1 MSLTRWS
8 IGLWTSR
15 WLRQG
20 MLALALVL
28 GAASPILAQQVS
40 VVGNQRIEADTVRSY
55 LNLRPGVPFDAARQD
70 EAVKALFATGL
81 FSDVRITREG
91 GRIVVR
97 VVENPVLNRV
107 VFEGNRRVDT
117 ATLRAEV
124 ESRSRGIYS
133 QPRVQSDV
141 QRILDLYRRQGRF
154 DVRVEP
160 RVVELPQGRLDL
172 IFQITEGQRTSIGR
186 IAFVGNRVF
195 SDMRLRD
202 VITTKET
209 NWLSWLSTRDVYD
222 PDRLNVDQ
230 ELLRR
235 FYLRNGYADFRVV
248 SAVAD
253 FDQGRNAF
261 TITITVEEGEQYRF
275 GAIDLESNIAAIN
288 AETLRSLVR
297 TSPGGVYNAELVDRT
312 IEDISL
318 EVAGRG
324 YPFAQ
329 VRPRGDRDPAN
340 RVVNI
345 TYVLDEAPRLYVERI
360 NIRGNTRTMDRVIR
374 REFDLV
380 EGDALNRVL
389 VDRAERR
396 LNQLGYFRNVR
407 ITREPGT
414 GPDRVVL
421 NVNVEEQSTGDI
433 SFGVGYASNEGVI
446 ADVSLTERNFL
457 GRGQIVRAA
466 VGWGERRRN
475 VDFSFT
481 EPYFLDR
488 RLAAGFDI
496 FYRETLRSRT
506 QSFDQRI
513 FGAGVRLGVA
523 LNENLSSQ
531 VRYRL
536 YQQRINIPNEFWDCA
551 PSKPGTPAN
560 TRFNPIFGLAD
571 CVANGETSQ
580 ALKSAQGSAL
590 VSMVGASL
598 ILNRLDNPR
607 QPRNGIFAEL
617 AVDIAGVGGDVNFIR
632 TTGDIR
638 AYYNIID
645 DLVGFVRLQGGHI
658 TGWGGRDVRLIDSF
672 FRGPDLVR
680 GFASSGIGP
689 RDVSTTRVD
698 ALGGTAYF
706 GATAELQFPIPLIP
720 EELGLR
726 GALFADAG
734 TLFNVGNLGTG
745 DVWRRCTSQN
755 TPAGCNYTDDP
766 WSIRSSVGFSLLWQ
780 SPLGPLRFDFAHAL
794 SKEYYDRTQFFRFSG
809 GTSF

>member
-1 MSLTRWS
+1 MWA
-8 IGLWTSR
+8 SR
-15 WLRQG
+15 WLRLG
-20 MLALALVL
+20 TLVLALAFV
-28 GAASPILAQQVS
+28 AVPPAFAQQVT
-40 VVGNQRIEADTVRSY
+40 VIGNQRIEADTVRSY

-81 FSDVRITREG
+81 FSDVRITRDG
-91 GRIVVR
+91 GRIIVR

-133 QPRVQSDV
+133 QTRVQSDV

-172 IFQITEGQRTSIGR
+172 IFQINEGQRTSIGR

-275 GAIDLESNIAAIN
+275 GAIEVESNVAAID
-288 AETLRSLVR
+288 AATLRPFVR
-297 TSPGGVYNAELVDRT
+297 TSPGSVYNAELVDRT
-312 IEDISL
+312 IEDMSL

-329 VRPRGDRDPAN
+329 VRPRGDRDPVN

-433 SFGVGYASNEGVI
+433 SFGIGYASNEGVI
-446 ADVSLTERNFL
+446 ADVSITERNFL

-466 VGWGERRRN
+466 VGWGERRRSF
-475 VDFSFT
+475 DFSFT

-496 FYRETLRSRT
+496 FYRETRQSRT

-513 FGAGVRLGVA
+513 FGGGVRLGVA
-523 LNENLSSQ
+523 LNEHLSSQ

-536 YQQRINIPNEFWDCA
+536 YEQRINIPNEFWDCA
-551 PSKPGTPAN
+551 PAKPGTTAN
-560 TRFNPIFGLAD
+560 LGFGNLIVGIPD
-571 CVANGETSQ
+571 CVANGEASQ

-590 VSMVGASL
+590 VSMAGASL

-607 QPRNGIFAEL
+607 QPRNGLYAEL
-617 AVDIAGVGGDVNFIR
+617 AVDIAGLGGDVNFIR

-638 AYYNIID
+638 AYYNFVD

-658 TGWGGRDVRLIDSF
+658 VGWGGRDVRLVDSF

-689 RDVSTTRVD
+689 RDISTSRLD
-698 ALGGTAYF
+698 ALGGTIYL
-706 GATAELQFPIPLIP
+706 GATAELQFPVPFIP

-726 GALFADAG
+726 AALFADAG
-734 TLFNVGNLGTG
+734 TLFNVGNLGAG
-745 DVWRRCTSQN
+745 NLFVRCTSRN
-755 TPAGCNYTDDP
+755 VPAGCNYTDDP
-766 WSIRSSVGFSLLWQ
+766 WSIRSSVGVSLLWQ